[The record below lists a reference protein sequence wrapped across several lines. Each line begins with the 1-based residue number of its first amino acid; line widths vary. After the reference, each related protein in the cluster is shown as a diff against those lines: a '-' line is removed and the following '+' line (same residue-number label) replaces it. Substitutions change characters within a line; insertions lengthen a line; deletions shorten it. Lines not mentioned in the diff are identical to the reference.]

1 MPEVLRSIFHRL
13 VDTLDI
19 ESKRYLYPAFKLS
32 NRLIGL
38 AGPRGS
44 GKTTLLLQYIKEN
57 LNIHSTFYVSADNI
71 YFSNTT
77 LFDFIREQYETEDI
91 KLFFIDEAHKYERWN
106 QELKNVY
113 DSFPDV
119 TVVFSGS
126 SSMDII
132 KGSYDL
138 SRRAIMYKLHGMSF
152 REYLNFTTGTEFQ
165 ALDLNTIILNRKQL
179 SAEIGKTPR
188 LKGHFQEYL
197 KTAYYPFIFE
207 AKELYYEK
215 INNIIEKTI
224 FEDIAVYYR
233 LKTANL
239 HIFKQILH
247 YLCTIPPGE
256 INAYNLAKSL
266 SIDSKTAMHYLN
278 ILQETGLVRM
288 VFADKKGAALIRKP
302 AKVFIDNT
310 SLLYGVTATLGYP
323 VNQGTLRELFF
334 ITMLQNCGETVRYS
348 KNIGD
353 YQCRDTIF
361 EIGGADKKNK
371 QLKKTTDPAFLVRD
385 DQLQATSTSIPL
397 WLFGFLY

>member
-19 ESKRYLYPAFKLS
+19 ESKRYLYPTFKLS

-38 AGPRGS
+38 AGPRGT

-138 SRRAIMYKLHGMSF
+138 SRRATMYKLHGMSF
-152 REYLNFTTGTEFQ
+152 REYLNFTTGTEFP
-165 ALDLNTIILNRKQL
+165 ALDLDTIILNRKQL
-179 SAEIGKTPR
+179 SAEIGNFPR

-224 FEDIAVYYR
+224 FADIAVYYR

-239 HIFKQILH
+239 HVFKQILH

-266 SIDSKTAMHYLN
+266 SIDSKTAMHYLG

-310 SLLYGVTATLGYP
+310 SLLNGVTATLGYP

-361 EIGGADKKNK
+361 EIGGSGKKRK
-371 QLKKTTDPAFLVRD
+371 QLKTAAGPAFLVKD
-385 DQLQATSTSIPL
+385 DQLQATSSSIPL